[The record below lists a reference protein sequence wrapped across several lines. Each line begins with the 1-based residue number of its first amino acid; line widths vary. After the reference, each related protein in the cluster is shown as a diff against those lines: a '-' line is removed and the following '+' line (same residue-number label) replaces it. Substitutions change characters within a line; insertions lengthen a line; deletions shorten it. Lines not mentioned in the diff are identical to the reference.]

1 MSLTFENTDAPAT
14 AESTSTTT
22 TDITQ
27 LDSLNGDSSATEVSS
42 TKEEAKAV
50 SETPKPLPSLKD
62 LPSLVDQSSFAAPQK
77 VEWGPNMKPAAVSKS
92 ISPSLSPSP
101 SATSAG
107 RMRSSHIQETFTLDL
122 DSQLSVSKLE
132 LSRILQTVKQSNG
145 VSVESTL
152 SRNTRTFLISGAAEK
167 VKEAKRELIK
177 MLTKPITETIEVP
190 SRCKSAIIGSGGK
203 TIRQISDRYDVKI
216 HVEKEPKAN
225 SYDEDLDDDA
235 TEISIFGDFESV
247 SQAKK
252 RILSIVNDDLKNITS
267 RLTVDNQTLAEF
279 INVDELSSGSVKCQY
294 YKDSGYFVISGS
306 LDEVKKTKAT
316 INDYLKKLSN
326 DLSEETVKIPSKFQF
341 LIDAQELKGKFS
353 VIVTFPEDST
363 NDNVVFAGLKNQV
376 TEAIA
381 YARASSKEYIV
392 DSLDISKAHSK
403 NAEHA
408 KHLILY
414 FQKYNV
420 LDSITK
426 EFPDIKYVLPSVKSL
441 ETSPETTIYLSAKS
455 DKASDMKAARR
466 ELIAA
471 VNNVPPS
478 ETLIIND
485 LDYELFGKN
494 IKHTLLGSEEAARF
508 IQLGDFFPGNDT
520 VVLFATSTDED
531 FKPSSEEI
539 KEALEKVNATLEPL
553 RKKQA
558 NLEVATYD
566 LEASKQDQFFG
577 KDSVTLALIL
587 QDISSEDGHIQIK
600 LHTPNKNQMTLR
612 GDQKAVNGTNK
623 NIQSIVENPST
634 DAKETVEVA
643 SNVVSRLIG
652 NKGNNLQSLRKKFDC
667 QIDVPQQSSTEND
680 KTVEITLKGLEFNI
694 KHAKKHIAA
703 EAKKLADI
711 VSKELVA
718 QSKYHRNLAGPQGM
732 YRNRLQDKY
741 NVHINFL
748 RENNVIVIRGP
759 SRGVTKAYEELSALL
774 DFEMENGHKVTV
786 NVPVEH
792 MSRIIG
798 KNGDTINGLSADFGV
813 QLDFLQKSDDPKVAE
828 TGHVELEIT
837 GTRTSIKE
845 AAAKVESIVSE
856 ASDNVTET
864 LDIDRKYHRMIVG
877 QGGHTLREIISNAGG
892 DDIRGRTVDIP
903 NADSESSTIT
913 VQGPKKFVSAV
924 VKAINKIVE
933 DGENSITKK
942 IEVPAER
949 LGALIG
955 PGGIVRKQLESDF
968 NIILYVPKRDEEETR
983 VSLTGLPENVE
994 KAEKKIFTEIIRD
1007 NYDLEI
1013 MVPANVQNYVSDR
1026 GTLPQKLRVEKFVN
1040 VRYGNSTRKANHLN
1054 RAPVDVPVERVH
1066 GTEGEKFKFTVEEV
1080 GPAVANSEE
1089 GEITWRLTY
1098 EPIDFDSLLEEDAD
1112 KKKKD
1117 VEIDE
1122 EKKKQTLAEV
1132 KQLIET
1138 RISEAPSATFAGYVW
1153 TSDASKL
1160 YKVVGLG
1167 GSNIKKIRDATNCII
1182 HVPKKSDKVN
1192 DVIYVRGTKEN
1203 VEKAGDLILKSL
1215 KR

>member
-1 MSLTFENTDAPAT
+1 MSLSFENTDEVPAT
-14 AESTSTTT
+14 AESSTSN

-27 LDSLNGDSSATEVSS
+27 LDSLNGDSVATDASS
-42 TKEEAKAV
+42 NEETKVV

-62 LPSLVDQSSFAAPQK
+62 LPSLVDQSTFTPPPK
-77 VEWGPNMKPAAVSKS
+77 VEWGPNMKPAPVSKS
-92 ISPSLSPSP
+92 ISPSVSPSP

-107 RMRSSHIQETFTLDL
+107 RMRSSNIQETFTLDL

-152 SRNTRTFLISGAAEK
+152 SRNTRTFLISGAASK

-177 MLTKPITETIEVP
+177 MLTKPITENIEVP
-190 SRCKSAIIGSGGK
+190 TRSKAAIIGSGGK
-203 TIRQISDRYDVKI
+203 TIREISDRYDVKI
-216 HVEKEPKAN
+216 HIEKEPKPN
-225 SYDEDLDDDA
+225 SYDEDLEDDA

-247 SQAKK
+247 SLAKK
-252 RILSIVNDDLKNITS
+252 RILSIVNEDLKNITS

-279 INVDELSSGSVKCQY
+279 INVNELSSESVKCQY
-294 YKDSGYFVISGS
+294 YKESGYFVITGS
-306 LDEVKKTKAT
+306 LEEVKKTKAR

-326 DLSEETVKIPSKFQF
+326 ELSEETVKIPSKFQF
-341 LIDAQELKGKFS
+341 LIDAKELKEKFS
-353 VIVTFPEDST
+353 VIVTFPEESN

-392 DSLDISKAHSK
+392 DSLDIAKAHSK
-403 NAEHA
+403 NVEHA
-408 KHLILY
+408 KYLALY
-414 FQKYNV
+414 FHKYNV

-426 EFPDIKYVLPSVKSL
+426 EFPDIKYVLPPVNTL
-441 ETSPETTIYLSAKS
+441 ENSSEITIYLSAKT
-455 DKASDMKAARR
+455 DKATDMKAARR

-478 ETLIIND
+478 ETLVIKD

-494 IKHTLLGSEEAARF
+494 IKHILLGSEEEARF
-508 IQLGDFFPGNDT
+508 IQLGDFFPGNDSI
-520 VVLFATSTDED
+520 VLFATSTDED
-531 FKPSSEEI
+531 FKPSAEEI
-539 KEALEKVNATLEPL
+539 KETLEKVNSTLEPL
-553 RKKQA
+553 RKKQE
-558 NLEVATYD
+558 NFEVTTYD
-566 LEASKQDQFFG
+566 LEADKQEEFFG
-577 KDSVTLALIL
+577 KNSVTLGVIL
-587 QDISSEDGHIQIK
+587 HDISTEDGHIQIK

-612 GDQKAVNGTNK
+612 GDQKAVKIANK
-623 NIQSIVENPST
+623 DIKSIVENPST
-634 DAKETVEVA
+634 EEKEVVEVP

-652 NKGNNLQSLRKKFDC
+652 NKGNNLQALRKKFDC
-667 QIDVPQQSSTEND
+667 QIDVPQQASTENE

-718 QSKYHRNLAGPQGM
+718 QSKYHRNLAGPQGI

-774 DFEMENGHKVTV
+774 DFEMENGHKTIV

-813 QLDFLQKSDDPKVAE
+813 QLDFLQKSEDPKVVE
-828 TGHVELEIT
+828 SGNVELEIT
-837 GTRTSIKE
+837 GSRTAIKE
-845 AAAKVESIVSE
+845 AAAKVQTIVSE

-877 QGGHTLREIISNAGG
+877 PGGHTLREIISNAGG
-892 DDIRGRTVDIP
+892 DEIRGRTVDIP
-903 NADSESSTIT
+903 NADAESSTIT

-955 PGGIVRKQLESDF
+955 PGGIVRKQLESEF
-968 NIILYVPKRDEEETR
+968 SIILYVPKRNEEETR

-994 KAEKKIFTEIIRD
+994 KAEKKIFTEIIKD
-1007 NYDLEI
+1007 NYDVEI

-1040 VRYGNSTRKANHLN
+1040 VRYGNSTRKANSLN
-1054 RAPVDVPVERVH
+1054 RAPVDVPVERVQ
-1066 GTEGEKFKFTVEEV
+1066 GADGEKFKFTVEEV
-1080 GPAVANSEE
+1080 GPAVADGQE

-1098 EPIDFDSLLEEDAD
+1098 EPIDFDSLLEEDSQNN
-1112 KKKKD
+1112 KK

-1122 EKKKQTLAEV
+1122 EKKKQTLSEV

-1138 RISEAPSATFAGYVW
+1138 RISEAPSATYAGYVW

-1167 GSNIKKIRDATNCII
+1167 GSNIKKTREDTNCII

-1192 DVIYVRGTKEN
+1192 DVIYIRGTKEN
-1203 VEKAGDLILKSL
+1203 VEKAGELVLKSL